1 MKAFVH
7 VCTIEIRM
15 RSLPNPFNLNQN
27 GFCTCDF
34 LAVFAVV
41 FPYTLMTLGVNRCHD
56 GLGPAGPP
64 LDVDLTDI

>member
-1 MKAFVH
+1 M
-7 VCTIEIRM
+7 II
-15 RSLPNPFNLNQN
+15 P
-27 GFCTCDF
+27 TCDL

-64 LDVDLTDI
+64 FDVDLTDN